1 MLVYVDIYDVRNIL
15 EMKLVLVRK
24 SSLGGI
30 VSLKRY
36 IQFFVFTR
44 KVPKSWKEKTNTPIF
59 ILALAFV

>member
-1 MLVYVDIYDVRNIL
+1 MTFCSIVEVKFV
-15 EMKLVLVRK
+15 VVHK
-24 SSLGGI
+24 SSLGGTLL
-30 VSLKRY
+30 LKRY